1 MFNEMVTNQYLYYS
15 AIMVL
20 GIYMSVDLPQNIKE
34 LYKNNLFKIIILSI
48 VLAKTT
54 NNLITAICLSC
65 TAIFGAEFILNFSC
79 NNIFSKERFQI
90 DTTEGGFKLS
100 GVRQKSKAGQS
111 KVLTIQSSSDQSLSV
126 LSSESSSGSSK

>member
-1 MFNEMVTNQYLYYS
+1 MVTNQYLYYS

-34 LYKNNLFKIIILSI
+34 LYKNNLFKIIILTI
-48 VLAKTT
+48 VLAQTN

-65 TAIFGAEFILNFSC
+65 AAIFGAEFILNFSC

-90 DTTEGGFKLS
+90 ETTDGGFKLS

-111 KVLTIQSSSDQSLSV
+111 NILTISQSSSDQSLSV